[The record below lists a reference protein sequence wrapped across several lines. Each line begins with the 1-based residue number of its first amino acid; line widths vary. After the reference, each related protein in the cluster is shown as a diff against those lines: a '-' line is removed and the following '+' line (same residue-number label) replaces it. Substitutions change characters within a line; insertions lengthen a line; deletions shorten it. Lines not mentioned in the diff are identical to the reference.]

1 MGLPFFNDLCS
12 FVHKEATFFID
23 YILYIPV
30 SYIIKLLFIYS
41 FIFDTGPIL
50 IAVFITEMVILFK
63 HVIIIIIIIIII
75 ITITVEPR
83 LAATSVLRPVF
94 FGPMVAVLTGVQL
107 YIKI

>member
-23 YILYIPV
+23 YILHIPV

-41 FIFDTGPIL
+41 FIFYTGPIL

-63 HVIIIIIIIIII
+63 HVIIIII
-75 ITITVEPR
+75 TIYYSG
-83 LAATSVLRPVF
+83 TSPCSHLCTTASF
-94 FGPMVAVLTGVQL
+94 F
-107 YIKI
+107 

>member
-41 FIFDTGPIL
+41 FIFYTGPIL

-63 HVIIIIIIIIII
+63 HVIIIIII
-75 ITITVEPR
+75 TITVEPR

-94 FGPMVAVLTGVQL
+94 FSPMVAVLTGVPL

>member
-41 FIFDTGPIL
+41 FIFDTEPIL

-75 ITITVEPR
+75 TITVEPG

>member
-41 FIFDTGPIL
+41 FIFYTGPIL

-63 HVIIIIIIIIII
+63 HVIIIIIIII
-75 ITITVEPR
+75 TITVEPR

-94 FGPMVAVLTGVQL
+94 FSPMVAVLTGVPL

>member
-1 MGLPFFNDLCS
+1 MELPFFNDLCG

-41 FIFDTGPIL
+41 FIFYTGPIL
-50 IAVFITEMVILFK
+50 IVVFITEMVILFK
-63 HVIIIIIIIIII
+63 HVIIIIIIIII

>member
-23 YILYIPV
+23 YILHIPV

-41 FIFDTGPIL
+41 FIFYTGPIL

-63 HVIIIIIIIIII
+63 HVIIIIIIIII
-75 ITITVEPR
+75 TIYYSG
-83 LAATSVLRPVF
+83 TSPCSHLCTTASF
-94 FGPMVAVLTGVQL
+94 F
-107 YIKI
+107 

>member
-12 FVHKEATFFID
+12 FVHKEATFFIG

-30 SYIIKLLFIYS
+30 SYIIKLLFICS
-41 FIFDTGPIL
+41 FIFYTGPIL

-75 ITITVEPR
+75 TITVEPR

-94 FGPMVAVLTGVQL
+94 LAQWWP
-107 YIKI
+107 Y